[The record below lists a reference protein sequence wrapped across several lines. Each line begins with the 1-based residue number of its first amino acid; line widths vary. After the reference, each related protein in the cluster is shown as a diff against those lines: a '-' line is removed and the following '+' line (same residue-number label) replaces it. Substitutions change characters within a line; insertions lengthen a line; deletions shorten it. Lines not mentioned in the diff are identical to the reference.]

1 MDAVGSHIVSG
12 APVLGPVAFEGY
24 EVPERIRIGGRQ
36 QLAVHNLP
44 GGGRVVDAMGPDE
57 APIEWSG
64 VFSGPSA
71 AERVRALERLRR
83 SADTL
88 ELSWDGWRYSV
99 VIEQFT
105 AEVTSPWWI
114 PYEIRLCVVPEQGLG
129 SDTDP
134 ISEPTQLD
142 LGLTTTGQISD
153 EQIATASAGLTAP
166 NLGDAVAASG
176 ALARAVSAR
185 AFVESKL

>member
-1 MDAVGSHIVSG
+1 MSG

-44 GGGRVVDAMGPDE
+44 GGGRVIDAMGPDE

-83 SADTL
+83 SAETL
-88 ELSWDGWRYSV
+88 DLSWDGWRYSV
-99 VIEQFT
+99 VIEEFT

-114 PYEIRLCVVPEQGLG
+114 PYEIRLCVVPDEGLG
-129 SDTDP
+129 PGTDP
-134 ISEPTQLD
+134 ISEPSQLD
-142 LGLTTTGQISD
+142 LGPAATAQILQQ
-153 EQIATASAGLTAP
+153 QIATASAGLTAP

-176 ALARAVSAR
+176 VLARAATAR
-185 AFVESKL
+185 AFAESKL